1 MLRRPW
7 HACFCW
13 YPNDFPIFSIASSFC
28 GFFTNERD
36 SIFSNSNMCDR
47 AGDTQGES
55 HHGATLFQALCFRFL
70 YSDP

>member
-1 MLRRPW
+1 
-7 HACFCW
+7 
-13 YPNDFPIFSIASSFC
+13 
-28 GFFTNERD
+28 
-36 SIFSNSNMCDR
+36 MCDR